1 RQERVPRE
9 AILAEAGPAEGA
21 TAALPTGVAASRRFR
36 TPHTTSPHTHFLSN
50 GRYTAALTHAGGGSS
65 TWRGLSVTRRREDRT
80 SDAGAHFI
88 YLRDPWSGDVWSPSY
103 QPICREAD
111 EYEAAFEFEN
121 VTFRR
126 RDGDFET
133 QLQVV
138 VSPEDDVEVR
148 RLSITNRGDRPREV
162 EVTSYAEIV
171 LARLE

>member
-1 RQERVPRE
+1 
-9 AILAEAGPAEGA
+9 
-21 TAALPTGVAASRRFR
+21 
-36 TPHTTSPHTHFLSN
+36 
-50 GRYTAALTHAGGGSS
+50 RYTVALTHAGGGSS

-88 YLRDPWSGDVWSPSY
+88 YLRNPWSGDVWSPSY
-103 QPICREAD
+103 QPICREPN
-111 EYEAAFEFEN
+111 EYEATFDLEK

-133 QLQVV
+133 QLQAV

-148 RLSITNRGDRPREV
+148 RLSITNRGDRPQEI

-171 LARLE
+171 PARSCASRSRLASLTIDRRLSGWCGSTAMRAPPRARSRWPRRTRTSRCSTWG